1 MTKDV
6 LHKLATKATSSVSDK
21 FERKI
26 SGRETV
32 RARKGF
38 NLFIS
43 SDDMDDIKMVKS
55 LENSVLLS
63 DGASETVKHEI
74 KNQKMDFFLL

>member
-1 MTKDV
+1 MIKDV
-6 LHKLATKATSSVSDK
+6 LHKLATKATTSVSDK

-55 LENSVLLS
+55 LENSGLLS

>member
-1 MTKDV
+1 MIKDV
-6 LHKLATKATSSVSDK
+6 LHKLATKATASVSDK

-55 LENSVLLS
+55 LENSGLLS

>member
-55 LENSVLLS
+55 LENSGLLS

-74 KNQKMDFFLL
+74 KNQKIDFFLL

>member
-55 LENSVLLS
+55 LENSGLLS